1 MYHFTKIEVFIK
13 DFFSKCDQI
22 RSFLRIWSHLLK
34 KSLMK
39 NFIVLQCMLCLLG
52 IGFTQKSTLQYHL
65 ERHSGE
71 LKYTCVDCSKKFV
84 TRNDLTTHRKIHTQ
98 EKNNI
103 CKLCNMAFRK
113 KSNYKR
119 HMLKHSGERPHA
131 CKYCEK
137 HFSRKEHLREHERIH
152 TKEEPY
158 VCQICDHRF
167 KDAGNFSNHK
177 KKHIWEELQLQQE
190 VEPTAEPKTNE
201 KNKCKENI
209 PSVEDQ
215 AKVKQIKKENGIV
228 IKVAEHPKFKNT
240 ANAEKELQIHQLQ
253 NEISEEKTTENKT
266 VDIGIVTDRQL
277 LSNEFVLSSPTIMSI
292 YANGEGQL
300 SDYLDI
306 EQPELERY
314 PLNSN
319 SLKSNNFMTEYL
331 YIDQNNTMSH
341 EPSINPDMIQ
351 KSGLKLESNDK
362 ELLSLNRLHNLS
374 DSAQSSKENSLFDM
388 DLTSR
393 EVLDPNDFLT
403 DEY

>member
-1 MYHFTKIEVFIK
+1 MWY
-13 DFFSKCDQI
+13 
-22 RSFLRIWSHLLK
+22 
-34 KSLMK
+34 
-39 NFIVLQCMLCLLG
+39 LLG
-52 IGFTQKSTLQYHL
+52 MGFTQQSTLQYHL
-65 ERHSGE
+65 ERHSGV

-98 EKNNI
+98 EKNNV

-137 HFSRKEHLREHERIH
+137 HFSRKEHLLEHERVH

-177 KKHIWEELQLQQE
+177 KKHILEELKLQQG
-190 VEPTAEPKTNE
+190 VEPTTGPKPNE

-228 IKVAEHPKFKNT
+228 IKVAEHPKFKNMV
-240 ANAEKELQIHQLQ
+240 NAEKELQRHQLQ

-266 VDIGIVTDRQL
+266 FDIGIVTDRQL
-277 LSNEFVLSSPTIMSI
+277 LSSEFVLSSPTIMSI
-292 YANGEGQL
+292 YANSEGHL
-300 SDYLDI
+300 SNYHEI

-319 SLKSNNFMTEYL
+319 SLKSNNFMTEFL

-374 DSAQSSKENSLFDM
+374 DSAQSSKENSLLDM